1 MSISNELTRLQ
12 KAKTDIKA
20 AIEEKGVTVPSN
32 DRIDKYSTYISQ
44 ISSGA
49 SLNIAY
55 GNTAPS
61 DTSKLWIK
69 GSEANNLLLISGN
82 PEPVLEDTISTLPTT
97 LPTVAQN
104 IGVASVST
112 KIYLFGGNKASSA
125 GDRLNTIQVFDTTN
139 NTISKLSTT
148 LPTAAD
154 GIGVASV
161 STKIYLFG
169 GGGGASNYLNTINVF
184 DTANNTIT
192 TLSITLPTAAQN
204 IGVASVGDKVYLFG
218 GRSGNSNYLNTISVF
233 DTLTNTISTLSTILP
248 TAADG
253 IGVASVGNKIYLFG
267 GYSDDKLNTINV
279 FDTANNTITTL
290 STRLPTVMARMGTAA
305 VGTRI
310 YLFGGNG
317 AGYLNTIQVFDTVNN
332 TISTL
337 SITLPT
343 AAQNIGVASVGDKVY
358 LFGGRSGG
366 VAYLNTINEFLAQF
380 SLTANSILITEGQKE
395 NIFNLLSSPTQVEIS
410 VKNVYRGN
418 SSNVAELNDAYLYNG
433 SVWLNVNE

>member
-1 MSISNELTRLQ
+1 MSISTELTRLQ

-20 AIEEKGVTVPSN
+20 AIEAKGVTVPSN
-32 DRIDKYSTYISQ
+32 DRIDEYSTYISQ

-69 GSEANNLLLISGN
+69 GSEPGRLLLISGT
-82 PEPVLEDTISTLPTT
+82 PEPTLEDTISTLPTT
-97 LPTVAQN
+97 LPTVAQS

-125 GDRLNTIQVFDTTN
+125 DDRLNTIQVFDTTN
-139 NTISKLSTT
+139 NTISTLSTT

-192 TLSITLPTAAQN
+192 TLSTKLP
-204 IGVASVGDKVYLFG
+204 K
-218 GRSGNSNYLNTISVF
+218 
-233 DTLTNTISTLSTILP
+233 
-248 TAADG
+248 AADS

-290 STRLPTVMARMGTAA
+290 STPLPTVMARMGTAA
-305 VGTRI
+305 VGTKI

-317 AGYLNTIQVFDTVNN
+317 AGYLNTIKVFDTVNN

-343 AAQNIGVASVGDKVY
+343 AAQNIGVASVGYKVY

-366 VAYLNTINEFLAQF
+366 VAYLNTINEFIAQL
-380 SLTANSILITEGQKE
+380 SLTANSILITEGQQE
-395 NIFNLLSSPTQVEIS
+395 NIFNLLSSPIQVEIS

>member
-1 MSISNELTRLQ
+1 MSISTELTRLQ

-20 AIEEKGVTVPSN
+20 AIEAKGVTVPSN
-32 DRIDKYSTYISQ
+32 DRIDEYSTYISQ

-69 GSEANNLLLISGN
+69 GSEPGRLLLISGT
-82 PEPVLEDTISTLPTT
+82 PEPTLEDTISTLSTP
-97 LPTVAQN
+97 LPTVAQS

-139 NTISKLSTT
+139 NTISTLSTT
-148 LPTAAD
+148 LSTAAD

-192 TLSITLPTAAQN
+192 TLSTT
-204 IGVASVGDKVYLFG
+204 
-218 GRSGNSNYLNTISVF
+218 
-233 DTLTNTISTLSTILP
+233 LP

-290 STRLPTVMARMGTAA
+290 STPLPTVMARMGTAA
-305 VGTRI
+305 VGTKI

-317 AGYLNTIQVFDTVNN
+317 AGYLNTIKVFDTVNN
-332 TISTL
+332 TITTL

-343 AAQNIGVASVGDKVY
+343 AAQNIGVASVGYKVY

-366 VAYLNTINEFLAQF
+366 VAYLNTINEFIAQL
-380 SLTANSILITEGQKE
+380 SLTANSILITEGQQE
-395 NIFNLLSSPTQVEIS
+395 NTFNLLSSPTQVEIS

-418 SSNVAELNDAYLYNG
+418 SSNIAELNDAYLYNG